1 MLTLFHKAIHQLEIV
16 TDRCP
21 RKVAVLN
28 STSRKDTHH
37 LSHCTETDLTI
48 VDGNLLMP
56 KNQHRIKGINLSA

>member
-28 STSRKDTHH
+28 STSRKDTHN
-37 LSHCTETDLTI
+37 LSHCTETDLTC
-48 VDGNLLMP
+48 
-56 KNQHRIKGINLSA
+56 